1 MRYLTLIKAWQSLT
15 LSRATAVRSI
25 RIAVSF
31 AACLESTKYISEE
44 LVINMDATQFTAGNN
59 VRARKV
65 VYVGNRDQKNE
76 ILPDDEA
83 GNGVCYSIKYLHT
96 V

>member
-1 MRYLTLIKAWQSLT
+1 
-15 LSRATAVRSI
+15 
-25 RIAVSF
+25 
-31 AACLESTKYISEE
+31 
-44 LVINMDATQFTAGNN
+44 MDATHFTAGNN

-65 VYVGNRDQKNE
+65 VYVGNRDQKNK

>member
-1 MRYLTLIKAWQSLT
+1 
-15 LSRATAVRSI
+15 
-25 RIAVSF
+25 
-31 AACLESTKYISEE
+31 
-44 LVINMDATQFTAGNN
+44 MDATQFTAGNN

-65 VYVGNRDQKNE
+65 VYVGNRDQKNK